1 MPTPPGFKFRR
12 TVSKLMGWLSG
23 KPYPSYN
30 ERHST
35 RKNKT
40 PSPTKKTPSPTKKSP
55 SPTKKTPSP
64 TKEEKE
70 RDEKIF
76 KELYTREGARKFRI
90 NSEFPEFVHSGDEKK
105 YMQSIIKTLYDYD
118 PSTYDYRSEPAKPMT
133 FVRGEEET
141 KISPFE
147 YFYDLQGEKGSNSR
161 STHTYKLD
169 HRSLRIERK
178 RINNRE

>member
-1 MPTPPGFKFRR
+1 
-12 TVSKLMGWLSG
+12 MGWLSG

-30 ERHST
+30 ERHSI

-40 PSPTKKTPSPTKKSP
+40 P

-133 FVRGEEET
+133 FVRGEEEE

-147 YFYDLQGEKGSNSR
+147 YFYDLQGKKGSNSR
-161 STHTYKLD
+161 STDRYKLD